1 MIIQFED
8 ETYSVHFEKYRVAN
22 RNCYNCWVR
31 KLNGELGEAYGLGE
45 AIQNP
50 RDSYRRSVGR
60 QVSLN
65 RALVELGMPHDKRS
79 KFIKL
84 VEGLCKE
91 GGKTKAKT
99 TVAPGPVPDPV
110 LTKCV
115 VEPDTMVCHI

>member
-1 MIIQFED
+1 MIIQFEN
-8 ETYSVHFEKYRVAN
+8 ETYFVNFAKFTRKN
-22 RNCYNCWVR
+22 RNYYNCWVR
-31 KLNGELGEAYGLGE
+31 KPNELSYGIGEA
-45 AIQNP
+45 AHNP
-50 RDSYRRSVGR
+50 HDSYRRSVGR

-99 TVAPGPVPDPV
+99 TVVPVPDPV